1 MSAPDD
7 SDLLAGWTQTWWQAI
22 DDFTTLLLYTDGLVE
37 RRGEHLDEGLERLR
51 EAGSRHAHLPVEKFL
66 DAVLRDLVDADLDDD
81 IAVMAV
87 RFTPTG

>member
-1 MSAPDD
+1 MG
-7 SDLLAGWTQTWWQAI
+7 DLATANESL
-22 DDFTTLLLYTDGLVE
+22 GLP
-37 RRGEHLDEGLERLR
+37 
-51 EAGSRHAHLPVEKFL
+51 AGSRHAPLPVEKFL